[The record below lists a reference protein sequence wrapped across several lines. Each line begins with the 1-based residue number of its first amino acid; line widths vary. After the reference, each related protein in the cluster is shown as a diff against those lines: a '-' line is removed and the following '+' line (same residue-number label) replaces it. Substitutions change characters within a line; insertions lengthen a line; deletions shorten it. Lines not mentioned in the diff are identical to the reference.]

1 MRRWALAAGTVVFL
15 AVGLVGTGSGSAATT
30 AIVPGHLPYPSG
42 GTNAIGPGIDSGNQ
56 NAQLAENIG
65 YSIKASWHAEPP
77 LCPQTAGSD
86 ATSFSVA
93 GSRTVAVDRQ
103 YQCSWLS
110 AYDTA
115 TGALLWRRQYH
126 FAQDA
131 KIDGST
137 VYLEHDD
144 PNGAEVL
151 DAVDLATGKLKWT
164 APDTDGYTSRVSSIG
179 SGLVLNSTWAIDAA
193 TGAHRFTIALSP
205 DASTG
210 GTAFVA
216 GGRIFYNSFTGIQ
229 ANSVTTGALL
239 WSYRKQNLY
248 GPGSNNTSP
257 ALHNGL
263 LYINSDFDI
272 PSATTLVLNPATGA
286 VVRTLPR
293 SGKPIAFDGTT
304 GIFTAT
310 DNNKPAV
317 ISAVNLD
324 TGAVYWTH
332 RLPAATDSTG
342 PTTLWAP
349 PVVANGLVWILD
361 AINTGL
367 PGHVAALDEVTGA
380 TRSIKVESCAA
391 AAGSLILAQHRI
403 FASSNC
409 GTLTYV
415 AS

>member
-1 MRRWALAAGTVVFL
+1 MRRWALAAGAALVV
-15 AVGLVGTGSGSAATT
+15 AVGMIGTGSGSAATPS
-30 AIVPGHLPYPSG
+30 IVPGHLPYPSG
-42 GTNAIGPGIDSGNQ
+42 GTNAIGPGIDSANQ
-56 NAQLAENIG
+56 NAQLAESIG

-93 GSRTVAVDRQ
+93 GSRTVVLDRQ

-110 AYDTA
+110 AYNTG
-115 TGALLWRRQYH
+115 TGALLWRHQYH
-126 FAQDA
+126 FAYHA

-137 VYLEHDD
+137 VYLERDD
-144 PNGAEVL
+144 ATDAVVV
-151 DAVDLATGKLKWT
+151 DAVDLATGSVKWT
-164 APDTDGYTSRVSSIG
+164 AGVGDAYTDHPFSIG
-179 SGLVLNSTWAIDAA
+179 SGLLVNSTWAMDEA

-248 GPGSNNTSP
+248 GPGANNASP

-263 LYINSDFDI
+263 LYVQSDFDI
-272 PSATTLVLNPATGA
+272 ASATTLVMNPATGA

-310 DNNKPAV
+310 DNNMPAV
-317 ISAVNLD
+317 LSAVNLS

-332 RLPAATDSTG
+332 RLPVTSTG
-342 PTTLWAP
+342 QPTGLVAP
-349 PVVANGLVWILD
+349 PVIENGLVWILD
-361 AINTGL
+361 GVDTGT

-380 TRSIKVESCAA
+380 TRSIKVESCPVAT
-391 AAGSLILAQHRI
+391 GSLIIAQHRI
-403 FASSNC
+403 FASSHC

-415 AS
+415 GS